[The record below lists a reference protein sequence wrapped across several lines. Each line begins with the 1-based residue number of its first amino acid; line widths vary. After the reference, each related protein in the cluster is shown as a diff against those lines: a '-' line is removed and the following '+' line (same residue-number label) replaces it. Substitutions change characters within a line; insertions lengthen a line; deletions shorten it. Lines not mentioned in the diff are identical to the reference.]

1 LTYNNK
7 LVPDAVKILTN
18 VFNDY
23 SIDGLM
29 SKDCC
34 RRLIKKIAGD
44 SILIINHKVDK
55 IFENYDADKDENLK
69 L

>member
-1 LTYNNK
+1 
-7 LVPDAVKILTN
+7 
-18 VFNDY
+18 
-23 SIDGLM
+23 M

>member
-1 LTYNNK
+1 LTYNSK

-18 VFNDY
+18 VFNNY

-34 RRLIKKIAGD
+34 RKLIKKISGD
-44 SILIINHKVDK
+44 SIFAINNKVDK
-55 IFENYDADKDENLK
+55 IFKNYDADKDENLK